1 MKSYTSHY
9 INGGWHL
16 PSSNQSTPVINPANG
31 TTIATVPAGNAQDVN
46 SAVAAARQAFSTW
59 STTSAAERSRY
70 MEAIANA
77 LNKHADAMAQVISAE
92 LGCPI
97 GLAQKVHVGL
107 PIAVLRSFIPL
118 TQEMEKQERIGH
130 SVVIKEPVGVC
141 GFITP
146 WNYPLHQIVA
156 KVAPALAAGCT
167 MVLKP
172 SQETPLTAFLF
183 AEIVHEA
190 GLPAGVF
197 NVVGGSGSVVG
208 EAIARHPEIDM
219 VSITGS
225 TGAGIRVAE
234 LAAHTVKRVCQEL
247 GGKSANIV
255 LEDADLKGAVTRS
268 INDITFNS
276 GQTCSALTRLLVP
289 RALHDEAVQIA
300 RTLADNVQ
308 PGDPASPTTF
318 MGPMV
323 SEQQR
328 NSVVKYI
335 QKGIDEG
342 ATLIIGGTEKPA
354 GLENGA
360 YVRPTVFANVHN
372 NMTIAQEEI
381 FGPVL
386 CIIPYD
392 NEADAVAI
400 ANDTPYGLS
409 GAVWAKDTDKAVQIA
424 RKIRTGQLLI
434 NGGAFNPL
442 APFGGYKQSGNGREL
457 GPLGL
462 HEFTELKSLQLP
474 S

>member
-1 MKSYTSHY
+1 M
-9 INGGWHL
+9 
-16 PSSNQSTPVINPANG
+16 
-31 TTIATVPAGNAQDVN
+31 
-46 SAVAAARQAFSTW
+46 
-59 STTSAAERSRY
+59 
-70 MEAIANA
+70 
-77 LNKHADAMAQVISAE
+77 
-92 LGCPI
+92 
-97 GLAQKVHVGL
+97 
-107 PIAVLRSFIPL
+107 
-118 TQEMEKQERIGH
+118 
-130 SVVIKEPVGVC
+130 
-141 GFITP
+141 
-146 WNYPLHQIVA
+146 
-156 KVAPALAAGCT
+156 
-167 MVLKP
+167 
-172 SQETPLTAFLF
+172 
-183 AEIVHEA
+183 HEA

-208 EAIARHPEIDM
+208 EAIARHPDIDM

-289 RALHDEAVQIA
+289 RALHDEAAQIA
-300 RTLADNVQ
+300 RTLAESVH
-308 PGDPASPTTF
+308 PGDPASPGTF

-342 ATLIIGGTEKPA
+342 ATLIIDGTEKPA

-360 YVRPTVFANVHN
+360 YVRPTVFANVSN

-381 FGPVL
+381 FGQVL

-392 NEADAVAI
+392 SEADAVAI

-409 GAVWAKDTDKAVQIA
+409 GAVWAKDTDNAVQIA

-457 GPLGL
+457 GALWGYL
-462 HEFTELKSLQLP
+462 NLQN
-474 S
+474 